1 MHVSEWV
8 ENGTTLSFRLHGTTP
23 MANALRR
30 ALLQDVESWAP
41 DRVAFRKNTSCQP
54 DEYIAYRIGMIPF
67 RQAPAAEG
75 NPTLDLCVSDRDAMT
90 TDIAGGL
97 CAVND
102 QEIMC
107 MIPGQELDC
116 SISMRRDCGR
126 THSRFCPV
134 AGVGYEISPTGDSVM
149 FTFETIN
156 GEAPSTVLLAAIE
169 SLVARINLCVKRC
182 VD

>member
-8 ENGTTLSFRLHGTTP
+8 EKGTMLSFRLHGTIP

-41 DRVAFRKNTSCQP
+41 DHVVFRKNTSCQP
-54 DEYIAYRIGMIPF
+54 DEYIAHRIGMIPF
-67 RQAPAAEG
+67 RQASTVEG
-75 NPTLDLCVSDRDAMT
+75 RPTLDLCVSDRDAMT
-90 TDIAGGL
+90 TDISGDYR
-97 CAVND
+97 AVND

-116 SISMRRDCGR
+116 TITMRRDSGR
-126 THSRFCPV
+126 THSRFCSV
-134 AGVGYEISPTGDSVM
+134 AGVGYEISPTADSVV

-156 GEAPSTVLLAAIE
+156 GEAPGTVLLAAIE
-169 SLVARINLCVKRC
+169 RLMARIDRCVKRC